1 MKTYISK
8 LEHFIYCLRS
18 MYVNTPHLHLLQ
30 YSVKKIVSKKIA
42 SVVCVGDW
50 CDLNITIFSFCWT
63 LWSSGVQLG
72 NLWLDTDYHYIHF
85 LLSCIDQHAS
95 ECTDSGQDQEFGN
108 TSIEISSLFFHQILA
123 SYLKQCE
130 SFLMIP
136 LLTLFKQ
143 KLFQHQQPTNLI
155 WLSEQHHQDIKDA
168 LIMFISGIKAH
179 FCNWCPSSLFLKD
192 FVHTNFVNIWSGLQ
206 RSYKMS
212 QSYVLS
218 NIQTFTWE

>member
-1 MKTYISK
+1 MW
-8 LEHFIYCLRS
+8 LEYHNILFLLDTLVLRCPAGES
-18 MYVNTPHLHLLQ
+18 LVGYRLSLYPLSPQLH
-30 YSVKKIVSKKIA
+30 SSA
-42 SVVCVGDW
+42 SIRMHWFRSG
-50 CDLNITIFSFCWT
+50 
-63 LWSSGVQLG
+63 SGV
-72 NLWLDTDYHYIHF
+72 W
-85 LLSCIDQHAS
+85 QHLNWNI
-95 ECTDSGQDQEFGN
+95 F
-108 TSIEISSLFFHQILA
+108 IHQILA